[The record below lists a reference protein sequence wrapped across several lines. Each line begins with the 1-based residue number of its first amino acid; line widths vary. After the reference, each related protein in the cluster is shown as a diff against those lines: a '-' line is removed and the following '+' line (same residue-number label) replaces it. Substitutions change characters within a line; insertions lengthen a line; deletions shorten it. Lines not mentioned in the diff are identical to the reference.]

1 MNRFIAALLVLL
13 AFGAG
18 IAHAQEAFPA
28 RPITMV
34 VPYPPGGVTD
44 TLARLLAEHMRTR
57 LGQSI
62 VVENMGGAGGSVG
75 VGRVARAAPDGY
87 TIVLANSE
95 THVLNPVV
103 QTLDYDVVKDFAPV
117 VLLPAYPFLLVSN
130 NAVPVKTLSEL
141 IAWIKQNPT
150 KVTQGTVGIGTAQH
164 LCGLALQKELGVTWQ
179 LVPYRGGPP
188 AMQDLLSG
196 QINFMCTAS
205 GSFLPLVH
213 AGQIR
218 AYAITTKSRALSAP
232 DIPTVDEAGLP
243 GLYFSVWNAIWAPAG
258 TPPSVIAKLNAAA
271 VAAMNDADLRQR
283 VTDLALDMPPPDQLT
298 PQALDD
304 LQKAEIEKWWPVMKA
319 AGIKAR

>member
-1 MNRFIAALLVLL
+1 MRALIAVAFALLAL
-13 AFGAG
+13 ATGPAG
-18 IAHAQEAFPA
+18 AQENYPA
-28 RPITMV
+28 RPVTMV

-44 TLARLLAEHMRTR
+44 TLARLVAEHMRAR
-57 LGQSI
+57 LGQSV

-103 QTLDYDVVKDFAPV
+103 QTLDYNVVKDFAPV
-117 VLLPAYPFLLVSN
+117 VLLPAYPFLIVSN
-130 NAVPVKTLSEL
+130 NAVPAKNLKEL

-164 LCGLALQKELGVTWQ
+164 LCGLALQKALGVTWQ
-179 LVPYRGGPP
+179 LVPYRGGAP

-205 GSFLPLVH
+205 GSFLPLVR

-258 TPPSVIAKLNAAA
+258 TPQAAIAKLNAAA
-271 VAAMNDADLRQR
+271 VAAMSDPQVRQR
-283 VTDLALDMPPPDQLT
+283 VTDLALEMPPADRLT
-298 PQALDD
+298 PQALGD
-304 LQKAEIEKWWPVMKA
+304 LQKSEIEKWWPIMKA

>member
-1 MNRFIAALLVLL
+1 MNRLIAALWALL
-13 AFGAG
+13 AFSAG
-18 IAHAQEAFPA
+18 IAYAQETYPA

-44 TLARLLAEHMRTR
+44 TLARLVAEHMRTR

-141 IAWIKQNPT
+141 IAWIKQNPA

-205 GSFLPLVH
+205 GSFLPLVR

-218 AYAITTKSRALSAP
+218 AYAITTRSRALSAP

-243 GLYFSVWNAIWAPAG
+243 GLYFSVWNAIWAPAS
-258 TPPSVIAKLNAAA
+258 TPPNAIAKLNAAA

-298 PQALDD
+298 PQALGD